1 MLGGDQVPVEVL
13 IIKEQETAIHEGNI
27 KDASLKRCSYRDVD
41 GLEAQSLPQA
51 QSTLY
56 NEKTVCQHLIVK
68 KRVTLTFPKRSVQM
82 PVTYRLA
89 KDYNVA
95 ANIIRAQVAPN
106 QIGKLVVELS
116 GDIDQLDAA
125 LDWMRSQDIGVSF
138 ASREIMIDEDTCVHC
153 GLCTG
158 VCPTEA
164 LTLDPQS
171 FKLTF
176 TRSRCIVCE
185 QCIPTCP
192 VQAISTNF

>member
-1 MLGGDQVPVEVL
+1 M
-13 IIKEQETAIHEGNI
+13 
-27 KDASLKRCSYRDVD
+27 
-41 GLEAQSLPQA
+41 
-51 QSTLY
+51 
-56 NEKTVCQHLIVK
+56 K
-68 KRVTLTFPKRSVQM
+68 KRVTLTFPKRSVHM

-89 KDYNVA
+89 KDFNVA

-116 GDIDQLDAA
+116 GDIDQLEAA
-125 LDWMRSQDIGVSF
+125 VEWMRLQDIEVSSS
-138 ASREIMIDEDTCVHC
+138 SREIAIDEEVCVHC

-164 LTLDPQS
+164 LSLDPKTY
-171 FKLTF
+171 KLVF

-192 VQAISTNF
+192 VEAISTNL

>member
-1 MLGGDQVPVEVL
+1 
-13 IIKEQETAIHEGNI
+13 
-27 KDASLKRCSYRDVD
+27 
-41 GLEAQSLPQA
+41 
-51 QSTLY
+51 
-56 NEKTVCQHLIVK
+56 VK
-68 KRVTLTFPKRSVQM
+68 KRVTLTFPKRAVQM

-89 KDYNVA
+89 KEFNVA

-125 LDWMRSQDIGVSF
+125 IEWMRSQYINVSHTLG
-138 ASREIMIDEDTCVHC
+138 EIAIDEDICVHC

-164 LTLDPQS
+164 LTLNPETY
-171 FKLTF
+171 KLTF

-192 VQAISTNF
+192 VQAISTNL

>member
-1 MLGGDQVPVEVL
+1 M
-13 IIKEQETAIHEGNI
+13 
-27 KDASLKRCSYRDVD
+27 
-41 GLEAQSLPQA
+41 
-51 QSTLY
+51 
-56 NEKTVCQHLIVK
+56 K
-68 KRVTLTFPKRSVQM
+68 KRVTLTFPRRYVQM

-89 KDYNVA
+89 KDFNVA

-116 GDIDQLDAA
+116 GDIDALDAA
-125 LDWMRSQDIGVSF
+125 IDWMRTQDINVSF
-138 ASREIMIDEDTCVHC
+138 ASREISIDENLCVHC

-164 LTLDPQS
+164 LTLDPETAM
-171 FKLTF
+171 LVF

-192 VQAISTNF
+192 TNAIVTSF

>member
-1 MLGGDQVPVEVL
+1 M
-13 IIKEQETAIHEGNI
+13 
-27 KDASLKRCSYRDVD
+27 
-41 GLEAQSLPQA
+41 
-51 QSTLY
+51 
-56 NEKTVCQHLIVK
+56 K
-68 KRVTLTFPKRSVQM
+68 KRVTLTFPKRTVQM

-89 KDYNVA
+89 KDFNVA

-106 QIGKLVVELS
+106 QIGTLVVELS

-125 LDWMRSQDIGVSF
+125 LEWMRLQEIKVSS
-138 ASREIMIDEDTCVHC
+138 ASAEIVIDPNLCVDC

-164 LTLDPQS
+164 LTLHPETLR
-171 FKLTF
+171 LTF

-192 VQAISTNF
+192 TQAISTNL

>member
-1 MLGGDQVPVEVL
+1 M
-13 IIKEQETAIHEGNI
+13 
-27 KDASLKRCSYRDVD
+27 
-41 GLEAQSLPQA
+41 
-51 QSTLY
+51 
-56 NEKTVCQHLIVK
+56 K
-68 KRVTLTFPKRSVQM
+68 KRVTLTFPRRSSQM

-89 KDYNVA
+89 KDFNVA
-95 ANIIRAQVAPN
+95 ASIIRAQVAPN

-125 LDWMRSQDIGVSF
+125 IDWMRSQDIEVSF
-138 ASREIMIDEDTCVHC
+138 SSREIMIDESVCVHC

-164 LTLDPQS
+164 LRLDPQS

>member
-1 MLGGDQVPVEVL
+1 
-13 IIKEQETAIHEGNI
+13 
-27 KDASLKRCSYRDVD
+27 
-41 GLEAQSLPQA
+41 
-51 QSTLY
+51 
-56 NEKTVCQHLIVK
+56 
-68 KRVTLTFPKRSVQM
+68 M

-89 KDYNVA
+89 KDFNVA

-125 LDWMRSQDIGVSF
+125 IEWMRSQNIDVSL
-138 ASREIMIDEDTCVHC
+138 ALAEIVIDQDSCVDC

-164 LTLDPQS
+164 LTLDPQT
-171 FKLTF
+171 FRLTF

-192 VQAISTNF
+192 VQAISTNL

>member
-1 MLGGDQVPVEVL
+1 
-13 IIKEQETAIHEGNI
+13 
-27 KDASLKRCSYRDVD
+27 
-41 GLEAQSLPQA
+41 
-51 QSTLY
+51 
-56 NEKTVCQHLIVK
+56 VK
-68 KRVTLTFPKRSVQM
+68 KRVTLMFPRRTVQT

-89 KDYNVA
+89 KDFNVA

-106 QIGKLVVELS
+106 QVGKLVVELS

-125 LDWMRSQDIGVSF
+125 IDWMQSYDIQVLS
-138 ASREIMIDEDTCVHC
+138 SNVEIQIDEEACVHC

-164 LTLDPQS
+164 LTLAPD
-171 FKLTF
+171 TF
-176 TRSRCIVCE
+176 RLHFQRSRCVVCE

>member
-1 MLGGDQVPVEVL
+1 M
-13 IIKEQETAIHEGNI
+13 
-27 KDASLKRCSYRDVD
+27 
-41 GLEAQSLPQA
+41 
-51 QSTLY
+51 
-56 NEKTVCQHLIVK
+56 K
-68 KRVTLTFPKRSVQM
+68 KRVTLTFPKRAVQM

-89 KDYNVA
+89 KEFNVA

-125 LDWMRSQDIGVSF
+125 IEWMRSQQINVSLTMG
-138 ASREIMIDEDTCVHC
+138 EIVIDEDLCVHC

-164 LTLDPQS
+164 LTLNS
-171 FKLTF
+171 ETYRLNF

-192 VQAISTNF
+192 LQAISTNL